1 MSGEPPKQ
9 ETFRSHLPAIAGS
22 VTATV
27 VSAVITSHFLGS
39 GTKYALVGSPFV
51 FGFTSWWAER
61 GIRRSHAIAKAKLEA
76 QKAKGR
82 PLNLEETS
90 MIEAVHKASFNW
102 RFRGIHYRTI
112 LLLVLVSVAAFFLT
126 VLGLNDFSKA
136 SNDNYVVPP
145 VPTVTHTTYE
155 SPAYIPPSTVYISP
169 SPSSPSPSPSASL
182 SPSAAPSTAF
192 SG

>member
-1 MSGEPPKQ
+1 MSEDK
-9 ETFRSHLPAIAGS
+9 ETFRSHLPALAASVIA
-22 VTATV
+22 TT

-39 GTKYALVGSPFV
+39 GTKYALLGSPFI

-61 GIRRSHAIAKAKLEA
+61 GIRRSQAIAKAKLEA
-76 QKAKGR
+76 QKNKGA
-82 PLNLEETS
+82 PLNLEETH

-112 LLLVLVSVAAFFLT
+112 LLLVLASVAAFFLT
-126 VLGLNDFSKA
+126 VLGLNDFHQA
-136 SNDNYVVPP
+136 GSNRPIPP
-145 VPTVTHTTYE
+145 VPTVTQQHTTYE
-155 SPAYIPPSTVYISP
+155 SPVYNPPSTVYISP
-169 SPSSPSPSPSASL
+169 SPSPSPSVSP